1 MAYMDLNSDAGESIG
16 RWTLKPH
23 GGLYN
28 AIVAHTP
35 HLNPSNRQ
43 HPAHLEE
50 TMTAAPHQATPAAG
64 KRKLPPGALKAYVA
78 SLTGTSLEY
87 YDFAIYSVA
96 SALVF
101 PKVFFPG
108 NDEFV
113 GLLLSF
119 STFAVGY
126 LARPIGGVIFGR
138 LGDKIGRKNVLVTTL
153 LLIGIATVLIGVLPG
168 YATIGLAAPTILVLL
183 RLAQGIGVGGEW
195 GGAVL
200 LSSEFGDPRK
210 RGFWSS
216 AAQIG
221 PPAGN
226 LMANGV
232 LAVLAAT
239 LSNEDFL
246 SWGWRVAFLASAIL
260 VVFGL
265 LIRLKLEETP
275 VFKAIK
281 AHGEQ
286 PKAPI
291 KEVFTKEPRAL
302 VSAALCRVGPDVLYS
317 LLTVFMAVY
326 ATKELGMTTSN
337 VLTAILIGS
346 AFQLVLIP
354 AAGALTDRVNRRLV
368 YGVAAVGTAAIHP
381 AVLPH
386 DPGQVG
392 LHADRRHRD
401 RTGVPRLH
409 VRPAGCLH
417 HRTVPGPAALCRQL
431 AGLHPG
437 RRDRRRHRT
446 AGLHRP
452 LRRQRQLVPDRR
464 LPRGRLDRDGD
475 RTGHWA
481 QPAARG
487 RRAAPARCP
496 RLSGADPASPAQ

>member
-1 MAYMDLNSDAGESIG
+1 
-16 RWTLKPH
+16 
-23 GGLYN
+23 
-28 AIVAHTP
+28 
-35 HLNPSNRQ
+35 
-43 HPAHLEE
+43 
-50 TMTAAPHQATPAAG
+50 MTAAPHQATPAAG
-64 KRKLPPGALKAYVA
+64 KRKLPPGALKAYIA

-302 VSAALCRVGPDVLYS
+302 VSAALSRVGPDVLYS

-337 VLTAILIGS
+337 VLSAILIGS

-368 YGVAAVGTAAIHP
+368 YGVAAVGTAAYIPLFFLMIQGKSVFMLTVGIVIGLAFHAFMYGPQAAYITEQFP
-381 AVLPH
+381 A
-386 DPGQVG
+386 
-392 LHADRRHRD
+392 
-401 RTGVPRLH
+401 RL
-409 VRPAGCLH
+409 RYAGSSLAY
-417 HRTVPGPAALCRQL
+417 TL
-431 AGLHPG
+431 AGVIGGAVAPLVFTALFAVSGNWFLIAGYLAVASIVTVIGLAIG
-437 RRDRRRHRT
+437 RNPQT
-446 AGLHRP
+446 EEEE
-452 LRRQRQLVPDRR
+452 R
-464 LPRGRLDRDGD
+464 LLQD
-475 RTGHWA
+475 
-481 QPAARG
+481 AR
-487 RRAAPARCP
+487 A
-496 RLSGADPASPAQ
+496 

>member
-1 MAYMDLNSDAGESIG
+1 
-16 RWTLKPH
+16 
-23 GGLYN
+23 
-28 AIVAHTP
+28 
-35 HLNPSNRQ
+35 
-43 HPAHLEE
+43 
-50 TMTAAPHQATPAAG
+50 MTAAPHQATPAAG

-286 PKAPI
+286 AKAPI
-291 KEVFTKEPRAL
+291 KDVFTKEPRAL

-337 VLTAILIGS
+337 VLSAILIGS

-368 YGVAAVGTAAIHP
+368 YGVAAVGTAAYIPLFFLMIQGKSVFMLTVGIVIGLAFHAFMYGPQAAYITEQFP
-381 AVLPH
+381 A
-386 DPGQVG
+386 
-392 LHADRRHRD
+392 
-401 RTGVPRLH
+401 RL
-409 VRPAGCLH
+409 RYAGSSLAY
-417 HRTVPGPAALCRQL
+417 TL
-431 AGLHPG
+431 AGVIGGAVAPLVFTALFAVSGNWFLIAGYLAVASIVTVIGLAIG
-437 RRDRRRHRT
+437 RN
-446 AGLHRP
+446 P
-452 LRRQRQLVPDRR
+452 QPEEEER
-464 LPRGRLDRDGD
+464 LLQD
-475 RTGHWA
+475 
-481 QPAARG
+481 AR
-487 RRAAPARCP
+487 A
-496 RLSGADPASPAQ
+496 

>member
-1 MAYMDLNSDAGESIG
+1 M
-16 RWTLKPH
+16 T
-23 GGLYN
+23 
-28 AIVAHTP
+28 TP
-35 HLNPSNRQ
+35 Q
-43 HPAHLEE
+43 
-50 TMTAAPHQATPAAG
+50 QAVPAAG
-64 KRKLPPGALKAYVA
+64 KRKMPPGALKAYVA

-108 NDEFV
+108 NDEYV

-138 LGDKIGRKNVLVTTL
+138 LGDKIGRKQVLVTTL
-153 LLIGIATVLIGVLPG
+153 LLIGIATVVIGALPG
-168 YATIGLAAPTILVLL
+168 YATIGLAAPVILVLL

-239 LSNEDFL
+239 LSDEAFL
-246 SWGWRVAFLASAIL
+246 SWGWRVAFLASALL
-260 VVFGL
+260 VGFGL

-281 AHGEQ
+281 AHGEA

-302 VSAALCRVGPDVLYS
+302 VSAALSRVGPDVLYS

-337 VLTAILIGS
+337 VLSAILIGS

-354 AAGALTDRVNRRLV
+354 AAGALTDRFNRRLV
-368 YGVAAVGTAAIHP
+368 YGIAAVGTAAYIP
-381 AVLPH
+381 LFFLMIQGKSVLMLT
-386 DPGQVG
+386 VG
-392 LHADRRHRD
+392 IVIGLAFHAFMY
-401 RTGVPRLH
+401 
-409 VRPAGCLH
+409 
-417 HRTVPGPAALCRQL
+417 GPQAAYITEQF
-431 AGLHPG
+431 
-437 RRDRRRHRT
+437 
-446 AGLHRP
+446 
-452 LRRQRQLVPDRR
+452 
-464 LPRGRLDRDGD
+464 
-475 RTGHWA
+475 
-481 QPAARG
+481 
-487 RRAAPARCP
+487 PARLRYAGSSLAYTIAGVFGGAIAP
-496 RLSGADPASPAQ
+496 LVFTALFASSGNWYVIAGYLAAASIVTVIGLAIGRNPHTDEEERLLQEAHA

>member
-1 MAYMDLNSDAGESIG
+1 
-16 RWTLKPH
+16 
-23 GGLYN
+23 
-28 AIVAHTP
+28 
-35 HLNPSNRQ
+35 
-43 HPAHLEE
+43 
-50 TMTAAPHQATPAAG
+50 MTAAPHQATPAAG
-64 KRKLPPGALKAYVA
+64 KRRLPPGALKAYVA

-286 PKAPI
+286 AKAPI

-337 VLTAILIGS
+337 VLSAILIGS

-368 YGVAAVGTAAIHP
+368 YGVAAVGTAAYIPLFFLMIQGKSVFMLTVGIVIGLAFHAFMYGPQAAYITEQFP
-381 AVLPH
+381 A
-386 DPGQVG
+386 
-392 LHADRRHRD
+392 
-401 RTGVPRLH
+401 RL
-409 VRPAGCLH
+409 RYAGSSLAY
-417 HRTVPGPAALCRQL
+417 TL
-431 AGLHPG
+431 AGVIGGAVAPLVFTALFAVSGNWFLIAGYLAVASIVTVIGLAIG
-437 RRDRRRHRT
+437 RNPQT
-446 AGLHRP
+446 EEEE
-452 LRRQRQLVPDRR
+452 R
-464 LPRGRLDRDGD
+464 LLQD
-475 RTGHWA
+475 
-481 QPAARG
+481 AR
-487 RRAAPARCP
+487 A
-496 RLSGADPASPAQ
+496 

>member
-1 MAYMDLNSDAGESIG
+1 
-16 RWTLKPH
+16 
-23 GGLYN
+23 
-28 AIVAHTP
+28 
-35 HLNPSNRQ
+35 
-43 HPAHLEE
+43 
-50 TMTAAPHQATPAAG
+50 MTAAPHQATPAAG

-168 YATIGLAAPTILVLL
+168 YAAIGLAAPTILVLL

-286 PKAPI
+286 AQAPI
-291 KEVFTKEPRAL
+291 KDVFTKEPRAL

-337 VLTAILIGS
+337 VLSAILIGS

-368 YGVAAVGTAAIHP
+368 YGVAAVGTAAYIPLFFLMIQGKSVFMLTVGIVIGLAFHAFMYGPQAAYITEQFP
-381 AVLPH
+381 A
-386 DPGQVG
+386 
-392 LHADRRHRD
+392 
-401 RTGVPRLH
+401 RL
-409 VRPAGCLH
+409 RYAGSSLAY
-417 HRTVPGPAALCRQL
+417 TL
-431 AGLHPG
+431 AGVIGGAVAPLVFTALFAVSGNWFLIAGYLAVASIVTVIGLAIG
-437 RRDRRRHRT
+437 RN
-446 AGLHRP
+446 P
-452 LRRQRQLVPDRR
+452 QPEEEER
-464 LPRGRLDRDGD
+464 LLQD
-475 RTGHWA
+475 
-481 QPAARG
+481 AR
-487 RRAAPARCP
+487 A
-496 RLSGADPASPAQ
+496 

>member
-1 MAYMDLNSDAGESIG
+1 
-16 RWTLKPH
+16 
-23 GGLYN
+23 
-28 AIVAHTP
+28 
-35 HLNPSNRQ
+35 
-43 HPAHLEE
+43 
-50 TMTAAPHQATPAAG
+50 MTAAPHQATPAAG

-168 YATIGLAAPTILVLL
+168 YAAIGLAAPTILVLL

-286 PKAPI
+286 AKAPI
-291 KEVFTKEPRAL
+291 KDVFTKEPRAL

-337 VLTAILIGS
+337 VLSAILIGS

-368 YGVAAVGTAAIHP
+368 YGVAAVGTAAYIPLFFLMIQGKSVFMLTVGIVIGLAFHAFMYGPQAAYITEQFP
-381 AVLPH
+381 A
-386 DPGQVG
+386 
-392 LHADRRHRD
+392 
-401 RTGVPRLH
+401 RL
-409 VRPAGCLH
+409 RYAGSSLAY
-417 HRTVPGPAALCRQL
+417 TL
-431 AGLHPG
+431 AGVIGGAVAPLVFTALFAASGNWFLIAGYLAVASIVTVIGLAIG
-437 RRDRRRHRT
+437 RNPHTDEEE
-446 AGLHRP
+446 
-452 LRRQRQLVPDRR
+452 R
-464 LPRGRLDRDGD
+464 LL
-475 RTGHWA
+475 
-481 QPAARG
+481 QEAR
-487 RRAAPARCP
+487 A
-496 RLSGADPASPAQ
+496 